1 MESHPKAPTYT
12 WKRRGR
18 PTLPYNGS
26 SSGNS
31 GSTGPSA
38 ILKEGAQEG
47 FSTLQGRSRPISLAS
62 SQSNLHDPDGEP
74 EPVITSNSESGSHS
88 SAKGQSQSEADRENV
103 IDNLNWDFRIPS
115 LAFSGTYSPGGVDG
129 SAPFSIRNLLGA
141 IQQGMSH
148 EEVKAYLS
156 HYNQSNPRAVS
167 RAINDTVD
175 GIPVM
180 FYIVAAN
187 NDANLRLFAKLKG
200 DVNASYGSPP
210 IPLLAFAIMNSK
222 ISEKDTT
229 AMVATLL
236 SLGADACAIPKPFY
250 CPYDEDLQSNDSLE
264 MSLKETWEANNALWC
279 QAPRVREDF
288 TDAINITQ
296 RYYLYRSLNLAKP
309 TERQRWVAD
318 RNDSTD
324 LFAVPYFL
332 IGQSA
337 ATDLLTKNF
346 LHYMLR
352 QHSQPLVLAFAGP
365 SGHGKTELARRLGA
379 LLSLELQVSDC
390 TIVSRETELFGPRKP
405 YVGAEEGS
413 PLNNFLAANN
423 GRKCIVFLDEF
434 EKTTADIWNAL
445 LIPFDKGTN

>member
-1 MESHPKAPTYT
+1 MPGH
-12 WKRRGR
+12 
-18 PTLPYNGS
+18 
-26 SSGNS
+26 
-31 GSTGPSA
+31 
-38 ILKEGAQEG
+38 
-47 FSTLQGRSRPISLAS
+47 SRPISLAS
-62 SQSNLHDPDGEP
+62 SQSNLHDLDGVP
-74 EPVITSNSESGSHS
+74 ESATTSNSECESYS
-88 SAKGQSQSEADRENV
+88 SAKGNYQSEAVTENV
-103 IDNLNWDFRIPS
+103 IDNRNWDFRVPS

-129 SAPFSIRNLLGA
+129 TAPFSMRNLLGA

-148 EEVKAYLS
+148 EEVKTYLS
-156 HYNQSNPRAVS
+156 HYNQSNPLAVS
-167 RAINDTVD
+167 RAFSDTVD

-187 NDANLRLFAKLKG
+187 NDATLRLFAELKG
-200 DVNASYGSPP
+200 DVNATYGSPP

-229 AMVATLL
+229 AIVATLL
-236 SLGADACAIPKPFY
+236 SLGADASAIPKPFY
-250 CPYDEDLQSNDSLE
+250 SPYDEDLQSNGLLE
-264 MSLKETWEANNALWC
+264 TSLKEAWEANKALWC
-279 QAPRVREDF
+279 QPPQIQKNF
-288 TDAINITQ
+288 TDAINVTQ
-296 RYYLYRSLNLAKP
+296 RYYLHRSLNLAKP
-309 TERQRWVAD
+309 TERQRWVAA
-318 RNDSTD
+318 RHDSTD

-434 EKTTADIWNAL
+434 EKTTPDIWNAL
-445 LIPFDKGTN
+445 LIPFDKGEN

>member
-1 MESHPKAPTYT
+1 
-12 WKRRGR
+12 
-18 PTLPYNGS
+18 
-26 SSGNS
+26 
-31 GSTGPSA
+31 
-38 ILKEGAQEG
+38 
-47 FSTLQGRSRPISLAS
+47 
-62 SQSNLHDPDGEP
+62 
-74 EPVITSNSESGSHS
+74 
-88 SAKGQSQSEADRENV
+88 
-103 IDNLNWDFRIPS
+103 
-115 LAFSGTYSPGGVDG
+115 
-129 SAPFSIRNLLGA
+129 
-141 IQQGMSH
+141 MSH
-148 EEVKAYLS
+148 EEVKTYLS
-156 HYNQSNPRAVS
+156 HYNQSDSQAVS
-167 RAINDTVD
+167 RAIDEAVD

-187 NDANLRLFAKLKG
+187 NDANLRLFAKMGG
-200 DVNASYGSPP
+200 DVNAIYGAPP

-236 SLGADACAIPKPFY
+236 SLGADGSAIPKPFY
-250 CPYDEDLQSNDSLE
+250 CPYDEDLQSNGPPE
-264 MSLKETWEANNALWC
+264 ASLKEIWEANKALWC
-279 QAPRVREDF
+279 QPPLVRKNF

-318 RNDSTD
+318 RHDSTD

-337 ATDLLTKNF
+337 AIDLLTTNF

-352 QHSQPLVLAFAGP
+352 HHNQPLVLAFAGP

-405 YVGAEEGS
+405 YVGAEEGA

-434 EKTTADIWNAL
+434 EKTTPDIWNAL
-445 LIPFDKGTN
+445 LIPFDKGQNEKTF